1 MPGYHYTYLPIQ
13 QFPGYRDKGTPLIIE
28 GEGGRKTVIG
38 MFREQLKE
46 NDKGPYL
53 FSKIHPDAFNWIANY
68 ADWTEDD
75 KCTKYTSC
83 SCGIEGNPNDR
94 YNRVVLIHFKVLIMH
109 HVISFT

>member
-1 MPGYHYTYLPIQ
+1 MPGYHYTYFPIQ

-38 MFREQLKE
+38 MFREQLNE

-83 SCGIEGNPNDR
+83 SCGIEGTPNDR
-94 YNRVVLIHFKVLIMH
+94 YNRVVLIHFKVLIL
-109 HVISFT
+109 

>member
-1 MPGYHYTYLPIQ
+1 MPGYHYTYFPIQ

-38 MFREQLKE
+38 MFREQLNE

-83 SCGIEGNPNDR
+83 SCGIEGKPNDR
-94 YNRVVLIHFKVLIMH
+94 YNMVVLIHFKVLIM
-109 HVISFT
+109 